1 MSAAAGLLLVVAGG
15 SAAQAADVYSE
26 VRAVTNSA
34 DLAKHRLKERR
45 VSATTIAELDSR
57 LPNVGVAQV
66 LASANH
72 PMKSVTSGQCA
83 TREVAAL
90 PVNPR
95 YSSGYCW
102 DTGDATTQRWLPQ
115 GLTSS
120 GAADN
125 DGLWGTNKVI
135 LSGWK
140 SNDKGFFDKYDDDP
154 PAGEETEFPN
164 SRNLTRVAF
173 IDANDPAA
181 MKYRWV
187 LLVVPTEG
195 GANFDN
201 LGANIGGMAWFG
213 DKLMIT
219 AKGDDATNN
228 ALFVFS
234 MKHIL
239 QATVNDNAIGRVS
252 GGYSAHGYQYVMPAI
267 GSYALDTACGAAAG
281 ISCAAS
287 MSVDRSATP
296 DSVVLNEWHSSGAP
310 KIGRTWS
317 YPLATP
323 SEAGMPLKAD
333 ASGYAN
339 VSRMYTA
346 DMSGVQGAL
355 WYEDPATGK
364 RSWYM
369 PKHRGGPGQ
378 QGIYYRRD
386 AQDVTTTSC
395 SGTDSAGACWAAHS
409 QDMSLWW
416 NSKTVWSQTEWA
428 ANASGGWVDD
438 AEPGWQSSVIR
449 ERVLFS
455 VPLSSMP

>member
-1 MSAAAGLLLVVAGG
+1 MSAAAGALLLVASGG
-15 SAAQAADVYSE
+15 VSQAADVYDE
-26 VRAVTNSA
+26 VRKVTDSA
-34 DLAKHRLKERR
+34 ELTKHRLLERR
-45 VSATTIAELDSR
+45 VSTATIAELDSR
-57 LPNVGVAQV
+57 LPNVGVGDV

-72 PMKSVTSGQCA
+72 PMKSVNSGQCA
-83 TREVAAL
+83 AREAKAL
-90 PVNPR
+90 PVKPG

-102 DTGDATTQRWLPQ
+102 DTGDAITQRWLPQ

-120 GAADN
+120 GDADN

-140 SNDKGFFDKYDDDP
+140 SNDTGFFDEYDPSKTKY
-154 PAGEETEFPN
+154 PN

-173 IDANDPAA
+173 IDANDPSA

-219 AKGDDATNN
+219 AKGEDSRDN

-239 QATVNDNAIGRVS
+239 QATVNDDAIGRVS

-267 GSYALDTACGAAAG
+267 GSYGLMNGGCGTASG
-281 ISCAAS
+281 IACAAS

-296 DSVVLNEWHSSGAP
+296 DSIVLNEWHSSSAP

-317 YPLATP
+317 YRLAAP
-323 SEAGMPLKAD
+323 SEAGMPLEVD
-333 ASGYAN
+333 ASGYAK
-339 VSRMYTA
+339 VSEMYTA

-355 WYEDPATGK
+355 WYTDPATGK
-364 RSWYM
+364 RSWYL

-378 QGIYYRRD
+378 QGVYYNRD
-386 AQDVTTTSC
+386 TQGRTTTSC
-395 SGTDSAGACWAAHS
+395 TGTDSSGACWAAHS
-409 QDMSLWW
+409 QGMSLWW
-416 NSKTVWSQTEWA
+416 NGKTVWSQTEWA
-428 ANASGGWVDD
+428 ANASGKWIDEAV
-438 AEPGWQSSVIR
+438 AGWQSKVVR

>member
-1 MSAAAGLLLVVAGG
+1 MSAAAGVLLVVTGG
-15 SAAQAADVYSE
+15 GTAQGADVYDNVRE
-26 VRAVTNSA
+26 VTDSA
-34 DLAKHRLKERR
+34 TKAKHRLQERR
-45 VSATTIAELDSR
+45 VSAATIAELDSR
-57 LPNVGVAQV
+57 LPNVGVTEV

-72 PMKSVTSGQCA
+72 VLKPVGSGQCA
-83 TREVAAL
+83 AREVKAL
-90 PVNPR
+90 PVKPR

-120 GAADN
+120 GDADN

-140 SNDKGFFDKYDDDP
+140 SNDGGFFDEYDNDTGP
-154 PAGEETEFPN
+154 TKFPN

-173 IDANDPAA
+173 IDANDPTA

-219 AKGDDATNN
+219 AKGGDAHDN
-228 ALFVFS
+228 ALYVFS

-267 GSYALDTACGAAAG
+267 GSYGLSTNCGTATG

-287 MSVDRSATP
+287 MAVDRSATP
-296 DSVVLNEWHSSGAP
+296 DSVVLNEWQSSASSA
-310 KIGRTWS
+310 IGRTWS
-317 YPLATP
+317 FELAAP
-323 SEAGMPLKAD
+323 SEGGMPLKVN
-333 ASGYAN
+333 ASGYAD
-339 VSRMYTA
+339 VREMYTA
-346 DMSGVQGAL
+346 DMSGVQGVL
-355 WYEDPATGK
+355 WYKDPDTGK
-364 RSWYM
+364 KSWYM
-369 PKHRGGPGQ
+369 PKHRGGAGQ

-386 AQDVTTTSC
+386 AEGHRSTSC
-395 SGTDSAGACWAAHS
+395 SGTDKADACWAAHS

-416 NSKTVWSQTEWA
+416 NGKTVWSQTEWA
-428 ANASGGWVDD
+428 ANASGKWVDD
-438 AEPGWQSSVIR
+438 TIAGWQSSVIR